1 MLKLQI
7 RNDQNQPAILY
18 LANKEPLLLQGEEKK
33 ITALF
38 QAIAQGKDCTYWQEG
53 VRLDADK
60 VTQKTAYIEA
70 EAVLPL
76 HQKLGN
82 FLSGWLTKEE
92 IPEFLASL
100 HIQCNLETRIKQLSN
115 YEQTLLHIKLQ
126 LLKQPKLILLAY
138 DASSLLK
145 SHIQGIRKL
154 LEDYRQKGCYILM
167 MEKAGSLL
175 PHEKVNIELLPNTCI
190 TNYLEESLDFTV
202 PCERSQRKKHRHNLD
217 RYHIT
222 SFLGRGLY
230 CLIAFC
236 FSFLMVIH
244 VTVFQTQISGYE
256 HKLTTME
263 EEGDYPV
270 FLGKVY
276 DEHEEYQSYEMYPY
290 NEEETRQLEE
300 AAKHLPLYPQYS
312 GRIDA
317 EKVADITLHMD
328 GKSYTPQQDVNH
340 QAYCTL
346 ASYHPQTKQYLLD
359 RNEIAQDEQT
369 IYMTKM
375 VADWFFPD
383 QRIEDATISMTI
395 SFPVYS
401 FRYGEAV
408 RNDGIPIYDYL
419 SKHFEVEAPVKIITE
434 NQTRGEFILPVSLF
448 EKAYESI
455 DRSLP
460 YDRDTFFDERA
471 SRDSMMFGKTE
482 YILDSI
488 EEVKPFHPNQY
499 LYIADA
505 LPSIDASKKALKD
518 IANSSGFIPLYEQ
531 TQEVLQNYQEGR
543 AHIHNATMPILFAMF
558 IVLFVGSVLLSFLK
572 QKSFRQDKKLTLN
585 QKAKRYAFY
594 TMGWIVIAV
603 AIFALLHQEQAAALV
618 TSFIS
623 QLLEPSATATYDTSF
638 YYQFME
644 IVFLIFFQTHVTL
657 SSFVIL
663 SLGVVL
669 CILLYLLPE
678 HILFH
683 LKRHR

>member
-1 MLKLQI
+1 MLKLRI
-7 RNDQNQPAILY
+7 KNDQDQSAILY

-53 VRLDADK
+53 VQLD
-60 VTQKTAYIEA
+60 VSNVIQTTIYIEA

-76 HQKLGN
+76 NQKLGS
-82 FLSGWLTKEE
+82 FLSEWLTKEE

-100 HIQCNLETRIKQLSN
+100 HIQCDLETRIKLLSN

-126 LLKQPKLILLAY
+126 LLKKPKLILLAY

-167 MEKAGSLL
+167 MEKAGPLL
-175 PHEKVNIELLPNTCI
+175 PHEKVNVEHLPNTCI
-190 TNYLEESLDFTV
+190 TNYLEESLDFTA

-244 VTVFQTQISGYE
+244 VTIFRTQISGYE

-263 EEGDYPV
+263 EEGVYPV
-270 FLGKVY
+270 FFGKVY

-290 NEEETRQLEE
+290 NKEEIRRLEE
-300 AAKHLPLYPQYS
+300 ASKHLPLYPQYS

-317 EKVADITLHMD
+317 EKVAGITLHMD

-346 ASYHPQTKQYLLD
+346 ASYHPQTKQYLLN
-359 RNEIAQDEQT
+359 RNEIVQDEQT

-383 QRIEDATISMTI
+383 QRIEGATISMTI

-401 FRYGEAV
+401 FRYREAV

-419 SKHFEVEAPVKIITE
+419 SKYFEVEAPVKIITE

-448 EKAYESI
+448 EEAYESI

-471 SRDSMMFGKTE
+471 SRDSIMLGKTK

-488 EEVKPFHPNQY
+488 EEVESYQPNQY

-518 IANSSGFIPLYEQ
+518 IAKSSGFIPLYEQ
-531 TQEVLQNYQEGR
+531 TQEVLKSYQEGR

-572 QKSFRQDKKLTLN
+572 QKSFPQKDKLTTK
-585 QKAKRYAFY
+585 QKAKRYALY
-594 TMGWIVIAV
+594 SIGWIVITA
-603 AIFALLHQEQAAALV
+603 AIFTLLHLERPAALV
-618 TSFIS
+618 TNFIAM
-623 QLLEPSATATYDTSF
+623 LLEPSASATYDTSF
-638 YYQFME
+638 YYQLMD
-644 IVFLIFFQTHVTL
+644 IIFLIFYRCDVTFF
-657 SSFVIL
+657 SFVIL

-669 CILLYLLPE
+669 CVLLYLLPE
-678 HILFH
+678 YILIH